1 MSANIEY
8 NEKRK
13 SYSFVEANKRE
24 TAWHQ
29 LGKRFDQDG
38 ITITEAISA
47 CNADYEVAKQPIV
60 ALTPQMVAEL
70 QEGKLLGAED
80 IFGNQITNKMA
91 TMRLDNNKV
100 LGVVGDG
107 YGIVQNADAFKF
119 IDQLVGG
126 NLDGQT
132 EKPIIDAAGV
142 LGNGE
147 RIFVTAK
154 FDRPMM
160 LDNNGN
166 DPVEFYVVFTTS
178 HDGSG
183 AVNAMVTPVRVVC
196 NNTLNMA
203 FKNNYGKMSLRHTI
217 NVNARMDLT
226 NAENADFA
234 LKTLKL
240 YTNYREEFEQKIKA
254 LQNMRVSDDV
264 AKDVLAQVFL
274 PAVQYDIFKTTKDIN
289 ADGISGKARNQYLA
303 SVDALY
309 NAVGQAE
316 TQTGTG
322 LWVANGVSS
331 LFQNHANTQS
341 ATGEKGFDNITNGV
355 IQQKLQE
362 VCNILFAMNYA
373 NAKAK

>member
-1 MSANIEY
+1 MSHNIEF
-8 NEKRK
+8 NKERK

-24 TAWHQ
+24 IAWHQ
-29 LGKRFDQDG
+29 LGKRFNEDG
-38 ITITEAISA
+38 ITVTEAITA
-47 CNADYEVAKQPIV
+47 CNADYEVAKQPII
-60 ALTPQMVAEL
+60 ALTPQMVADLEN
-70 QEGKLLGAED
+70 GKTLDAET
-80 IFGNQITNKMA
+80 IFGNVITNKTA
-91 TMRLDNNKV
+91 TMRLDNNHI

-154 FDRPMM
+154 FDRPMF
-160 LDNNGN
+160 LDNKGN
-166 DPVEFYVVFTTS
+166 DPIEFYVVFTTS

-196 NNTLNMA
+196 NNTLNLA
-203 FKNNYGKMSLRHTI
+203 FKQNYGKMSLRHTTNI
-217 NVNARMDLT
+217 GKRIDLT
-226 NAENADFA
+226 NAENAEFA
-234 LKTLKL
+234 LKTLNL
-240 YTNYREEFEQKIKA
+240 YNSYREEFEEKIKA
-254 LQNMRVSDDV
+254 LQTMRVSDDV
-264 AKDVLAQVFL
+264 AKDVLAKVFL
-274 PAVQYDIFKTTKDIN
+274 PAVQYDIFKQTKDIN

-303 SVDALY
+303 SIDALY
-309 NAVGQAE
+309 GGIGQAE

-331 LFQNHANTQS
+331 LFQNHANISS
-341 ATGEKGFDNITNGV
+341 AQGENGFDNITNGV

-373 NAKAK
+373 NAK